1 MIIISEFIAK
11 IRGELDT
18 KEVEKKLDS
27 LTKEKHQIKIDVD
40 DSKIDEAAK
49 KAQKINEKPVK
60 VDTKVT
66 GGKEVENLSQNF
78 KQAEKSASGF
88 GNTLKGLATATIANE
103 IFRQIEQGAK
113 QAVVA
118 VQEID
123 KAIVDLQAA
132 TGDSYAN
139 IKQLMGGYNDFAKQL
154 GATTTEVAAG
164 ASDWLRQGKSISD
177 TNQLI
182 QDSMVLSKV
191 ANLSSEDSTSYL
203 TAMMKGYKK
212 TADEVSEI
220 NDSLTSIDLAAA
232 VDAGGLAEA
241 TSRVAASAD
250 LAGVSLNRL
259 LGYEAAVGEASQES
273 MSVIGNSFKTI
284 FSRMSDIKAGKLE
297 LVDEDGTTETL
308 SDVETVLN
316 NIGIQLRDSAN
327 EFRGYD
333 KVLDDTAEKWD
344 NLSSVQQAAVSK
356 AFAGQRQ
363 ANRFKLLMEN
373 YNTALQYEKI
383 ANESSGT
390 AMQKF
395 NDGYLNSIEAKQKSL
410 QASFEGLSTN
420 LISRDT
426 INGILEATQALVEF
440 LDKTNLLKG
449 ALAGIATGGIL
460 KGFVALTSSI
470 TQAAMKMQNF
480 HQAMSLLKAGN
491 IGDNGIQKMS
501 VLVDGLSSSQ
511 LNAIISSKHLSK
523 QLELMNDKQQMSLL
537 NTLGMSEAQATA
549 TLSTMGLVKAQ
560 GTATAGTLSLG
571 SAFKGL
577 FSTLLSNPIALITT
591 GLSVGVTAWNIYNQS
606 VQESIQRATEATTA
620 WNESNST
627 LQEQINKYKELKSQ
641 LDSGTLTPTEEYE
654 TRQQILDIQMQISDQ
669 YGDQAANIDL
679 VNGSLQ
685 TQLSLL
691 QQISS
696 ENAKQALNENREEYK
711 NAEEQMTTERSYLLG
726 SIEIADKGKLNKEI
740 QDIVSSFEESG
751 LSLTKFGGGE
761 KYFNILFK
769 GDATQAEESINDFMN
784 KIAELKDKYTDED
797 SINLLDSILD
807 QAGKSYSENKDEVL
821 GKNEES
827 YKKFLQMDML
837 QKGTGKGSVAD
848 VFNQYTEAV
857 EKYNEALSSGDQ
869 NTINKA
875 RSDFSAI
882 SEDVDALLSKSE
894 NSKFSTL
901 FDDITDQLNTVGI
914 KSMEFQE
921 ALSGNA
927 NTKNQFHSLSDGI
940 KDASDGLKFLKLD
953 AVDAMKAIV
962 TAGEQ
967 TGESELWTLAEAWG
981 ITAESS
987 REEIQEFID
996 VLSQAGLVSS
1006 EVGTSA
1012 ESASKSFESFSTS
1025 VQKTVSDYATLK
1037 SIMSESVSG
1046 AGISSDNVD
1055 AFRAMFGADADK
1067 ALEETANGYH
1077 LNRKALGEL
1086 QAQMGEMTKT
1096 DYLSALSDQYTELQ
1110 NIEAQIST
1118 FELLGQDTSGLEAS
1132 RNGILD
1138 NISSLHELQN
1148 QYESATSA
1156 YQQWQSSMSGGEEGD
1171 MYDSIYGN
1179 LDDVKALYDKGLTGT
1194 NKFREFTDLMSNEDL
1209 SNASNEE
1216 IVAAYEKALPK
1227 IKRYFTEGQ
1236 DGAQNFLEDV
1246 QNLNSEWAHMNEDGS
1261 WDIDFDDQKVA
1272 DKLGIDVEAVQAIM
1286 KKLSDYGFDINL
1298 ENPTASMKKLKS
1310 EAESAEKTLG
1320 ELGDNVKVD
1329 LNADSF
1335 EEVDTQISSI
1345 KEYIDGIE
1353 GSDLELD
1360 VKTDKLNAA
1369 NTILE
1374 YLISRKKQLGEKEG
1388 VDVEINI
1395 DESQLQAGYTILGRL
1410 RDNLQNLHGEVD
1422 VDTVN
1427 VQTAINTCVEQI
1439 EAMSPEMK
1447 VALGIQGMTT
1457 DEIKS
1462 GLLDGSIQLPV
1473 TADTEKAN
1481 SDIEKIK
1488 GNKIDDK
1495 NFSVNANT
1503 SQAENSLSTI
1513 RNYLSA
1519 ITSKEVTV
1527 TVNKVTKNESTH
1539 STGKG
1544 GSPAGSQ
1551 LVNGTAHAHGTA
1563 FANGSWGNP
1572 SPGKKLVGEL
1582 GTEIVVNPHTG
1593 RWFTVGDNGAEFA
1606 EIPKNAIVFNHL
1618 QSESLLKKGYADGRG
1633 QSLATG
1639 TALASGTALSGGSGK
1654 FNAGGSG
1661 SSANSNTPNTTKP
1674 NFNNNDNSKSK
1685 DKSKKETKQTFD
1697 WIERKLE
1704 RLQQVI
1710 DYTKAKFENL
1720 FTIKK
1725 KNSNLT
1731 KQIDQ
1736 TNNLLKASQKAE
1748 KAYAKKASEV
1758 TIYKDKNGKRDK
1770 KKDTAIKK
1778 KIQSG
1783 AYNIKDYDEKTAEKI
1798 NKYKEYYDKRYNAK
1812 KQVQELKTQK
1822 RELKEQKYQL
1832 RVDNS
1837 NNRIEMYDAKASLT
1851 TDYKKNNRYAD
1862 KQIAHTKSSYDYQI
1876 KIAKL
1881 TKDTVK
1887 V

>member
-1 MIIISEFIAK
+1 MSEFVAQ
-11 IRGELDT
+11 IRGELELKDAEQKLKEFTDKEHKLEIDT
-18 KEVEKKLDS
+18 SLKVDGKNAQKDIDKTIDNTQKNTKK
-27 LTKEKHQIKIDVD
+27 KPIDVD
-40 DSKIDEAAK
+40 INYKENKNSITQLTDSANRILSLFSGNRNLLDLGADKIREAIG
-49 KAQKINEKPVK
+49 QL
-60 VDTKVT
+60 
-66 GGKEVENLSQNF
+66 KELNTILVEIDKSGNLSQTQLSKLSDDSYDAASKWGALIQGYMSSAETFSQAGYSNLEEMADLSTMAQTAGQMTEQTATNFLIASDNAWQMKGNIEKLTSVLDGMNSVTNHNALNMTELANGIRVAGSMLSNSGLAEEQATALIGTGVATTKDSGETVARGLRTIIMNLRQIKGETDDGEIIDTEQLEKVERTCAEVGVSLKTVKDGVMELRNPIDVLRELSEVYNSLDTMDARRASIISDIAGKHRSNILASILTNFDQYDKMLQDYANGEGSAFNEAMKSADSWVGKLHSLSNSWLELIDNFAQADTMKNGISFLDGIVSAMDSLQEKELLLPTLTSAIMGLRSAFSGKGITDINYNKEGKGLNKLDIEGSLFGLNFNSIKRWKTHFSEAESEIARWNRNVSLGQTSLEDFGGEFVKQNDNF
-78 KQAEKSASGF
+78 KDYISTVKDGSASLGGYKAHLQSVGVEF
-88 GNTLKGLATATIANE
+88 ENFNMKSFIAN
-103 IFRQIEQGAK
+103 
-113 QAVVA
+113 
-118 VQEID
+118 
-123 KAIVDLQAA
+123 AA
-132 TGDSYAN
+132 TGFLATSA
-139 IKQLMGGYNDFAKQL
+139 IEL
-154 GATTTEVAAG
+154 G
-164 ASDWLRQGKSISD
+164 
-177 TNQLI
+177 
-182 QDSMVLSKV
+182 
-191 ANLSSEDSTSYL
+191 
-203 TAMMKGYKK
+203 
-212 TADEVSEI
+212 
-220 NDSLTSIDLAAA
+220 LAAVTKV
-232 VDAGGLAEA
+232 VDDVIHKQDRLAE
-241 TSRVAASAD
+241 S
-250 LAGVSLNRL
+250 
-259 LGYEAAVGEASQES
+259 
-273 MSVIGNSFKTI
+273 
-284 FSRMSDIKAGKLE
+284 
-297 LVDEDGTTETL
+297 
-308 SDVETVLN
+308 
-316 NIGIQLRDSAN
+316 
-327 EFRGYD
+327 
-333 KVLDDTAEKWD
+333 
-344 NLSSVQQAAVSK
+344 
-356 AFAGQRQ
+356 
-363 ANRFKLLMEN
+363 
-373 YNTALQYEKI
+373 
-383 ANESSGT
+383 
-390 AMQKF
+390 
-395 NDGYLNSIEAKQKSL
+395 
-410 QASFEGLSTN
+410 
-420 LISRDT
+420 
-426 INGILEATQALVEF
+426 
-440 LDKTNLLKG
+440 
-449 ALAGIATGGIL
+449 
-460 KGFVALTSSI
+460 
-470 TQAAMKMQNF
+470 
-480 HQAMSLLKAGN
+480 
-491 IGDNGIQKMS
+491 
-501 VLVDGLSSSQ
+501 
-511 LNAIISSKHLSK
+511 
-523 QLELMNDKQQMSLL
+523 
-537 NTLGMSEAQATA
+537 
-549 TLSTMGLVKAQ
+549 
-560 GTATAGTLSLG
+560 
-571 SAFKGL
+571 
-577 FSTLLSNPIALITT
+577 
-591 GLSVGVTAWNIYNQS
+591 
-606 VQESIQRATEATTA
+606 ATEATTA
-620 WNESNST
+620 WSESNNT

-641 LDSGTLTPTEEYE
+641 LDSGTLTPAEEYE

-669 YGDQAANIDL
+669 YGQQAANIDL

-696 ENAKQALNENREEYK
+696 ENAKQTLNENREEYK

-901 FDDITDQLNTVGI
+901 FDDITDQLNTAGI

-1148 QYESATSA
+1148 QYEAATSA

-1179 LDDVKALYDKGLTGT
+1179 LDKAKDLYDKGLTGT

>member
-1 MIIISEFIAK
+1 
-11 IRGELDT
+11 
-18 KEVEKKLDS
+18 
-27 LTKEKHQIKIDVD
+27 
-40 DSKIDEAAK
+40 
-49 KAQKINEKPVK
+49 
-60 VDTKVT
+60 
-66 GGKEVENLSQNF
+66 
-78 KQAEKSASGF
+78 
-88 GNTLKGLATATIANE
+88 
-103 IFRQIEQGAK
+103 
-113 QAVVA
+113 
-118 VQEID
+118 
-123 KAIVDLQAA
+123 
-132 TGDSYAN
+132 
-139 IKQLMGGYNDFAKQL
+139 
-154 GATTTEVAAG
+154 
-164 ASDWLRQGKSISD
+164 
-177 TNQLI
+177 
-182 QDSMVLSKV
+182 
-191 ANLSSEDSTSYL
+191 
-203 TAMMKGYKK
+203 
-212 TADEVSEI
+212 
-220 NDSLTSIDLAAA
+220 
-232 VDAGGLAEA
+232 
-241 TSRVAASAD
+241 
-250 LAGVSLNRL
+250 
-259 LGYEAAVGEASQES
+259 
-273 MSVIGNSFKTI
+273 
-284 FSRMSDIKAGKLE
+284 
-297 LVDEDGTTETL
+297 
-308 SDVETVLN
+308 
-316 NIGIQLRDSAN
+316 
-327 EFRGYD
+327 
-333 KVLDDTAEKWD
+333 
-344 NLSSVQQAAVSK
+344 
-356 AFAGQRQ
+356 
-363 ANRFKLLMEN
+363 
-373 YNTALQYEKI
+373 
-383 ANESSGT
+383 
-390 AMQKF
+390 
-395 NDGYLNSIEAKQKSL
+395 
-410 QASFEGLSTN
+410 
-420 LISRDT
+420 
-426 INGILEATQALVEF
+426 
-440 LDKTNLLKG
+440 
-449 ALAGIATGGIL
+449 
-460 KGFVALTSSI
+460 
-470 TQAAMKMQNF
+470 
-480 HQAMSLLKAGN
+480 
-491 IGDNGIQKMS
+491 
-501 VLVDGLSSSQ
+501 
-511 LNAIISSKHLSK
+511 
-523 QLELMNDKQQMSLL
+523 
-537 NTLGMSEAQATA
+537 
-549 TLSTMGLVKAQ
+549 
-560 GTATAGTLSLG
+560 
-571 SAFKGL
+571 
-577 FSTLLSNPIALITT
+577 
-591 GLSVGVTAWNIYNQS
+591 
-606 VQESIQRATEATTA
+606 
-620 WNESNST
+620 
-627 LQEQINKYKELKSQ
+627 
-641 LDSGTLTPTEEYE
+641 
-654 TRQQILDIQMQISDQ
+654 
-669 YGDQAANIDL
+669 
-679 VNGSLQ
+679 
-685 TQLSLL
+685 
-691 QQISS
+691 
-696 ENAKQALNENREEYK
+696 
-711 NAEEQMTTERSYLLG
+711 
-726 SIEIADKGKLNKEI
+726 
-740 QDIVSSFEESG
+740 
-751 LSLTKFGGGE
+751 
-761 KYFNILFK
+761 
-769 GDATQAEESINDFMN
+769 
-784 KIAELKDKYTDED
+784 
-797 SINLLDSILD
+797 
-807 QAGKSYSENKDEVL
+807 
-821 GKNEES
+821 
-827 YKKFLQMDML
+827 
-837 QKGTGKGSVAD
+837 
-848 VFNQYTEAV
+848 
-857 EKYNEALSSGDQ
+857 
-869 NTINKA
+869 
-875 RSDFSAI
+875 
-882 SEDVDALLSKSE
+882 
-894 NSKFSTL
+894 
-901 FDDITDQLNTVGI
+901 
-914 KSMEFQE
+914 
-921 ALSGNA
+921 
-927 NTKNQFHSLSDGI
+927 
-940 KDASDGLKFLKLD
+940 
-953 AVDAMKAIV
+953 
-962 TAGEQ
+962 
-967 TGESELWTLAEAWG
+967 
-981 ITAESS
+981 
-987 REEIQEFID
+987 
-996 VLSQAGLVSS
+996 
-1006 EVGTSA
+1006 
-1012 ESASKSFESFSTS
+1012 
-1025 VQKTVSDYATLK
+1025 
-1037 SIMSESVSG
+1037 
-1046 AGISSDNVD
+1046 
-1055 AFRAMFGADADK
+1055 
-1067 ALEETANGYH
+1067 
-1077 LNRKALGEL
+1077 
-1086 QAQMGEMTKT
+1086 
-1096 DYLSALSDQYTELQ
+1096 
-1110 NIEAQIST
+1110 
-1118 FELLGQDTSGLEAS
+1118 
-1132 RNGILD
+1132 
-1138 NISSLHELQN
+1138 
-1148 QYESATSA
+1148 
-1156 YQQWQSSMSGGEEGD
+1156 
-1171 MYDSIYGN
+1171 
-1179 LDDVKALYDKGLTGT
+1179 
-1194 NKFREFTDLMSNEDL
+1194 MSNEDL

-1731 KQIDQ
+1731 KQIKQ
-1736 TNNLLKASQKAE
+1736 TTSLLKANQKAE